1 MSAFASMAGDPAR
14 SARAMLAPLMCRGAV
29 PARLD
34 RRTRSRSPAMEGR
47 TICRRLLSASMPG
60 ASALSPVGAI
70 WAEAQAAVQCPG
82 HDAAQAGVAT
92 QAASGRRKAARVN
105 RMGLSS
111 SNERKGAGLATGPRL
126 LGGGS
131 EIRADARQYGPP
143 RIVDRIGR
151 IIIFEG
157 GANRLVGDVQH
168 IQRQAH
174 RSEEH
179 TSELQ
184 SLMRTSYAVFCL
196 KK

>member
-1 MSAFASMAGDPAR
+1 MFFFKQKTAYELRISDWSSDVC
-14 SARAMLAPLMCRGAV
+14 SSDL
-29 PARLD
+29 
-34 RRTRSRSPAMEGR
+34 
-47 TICRRLLSASMPG
+47 
-60 ASALSPVGAI
+60 
-70 WAEAQAAVQCPG
+70 AQAAVQCPG

-151 IIIFEG
+151 ILIFEG
-157 GANRLVGDVQH
+157 GADRLVGDVQH
-168 IQRQAH
+168 IQRTA
-174 RSEEH
+174 RSDEPQ
-179 TSELQ
+179 SELQ
-184 SLMRTSYAVFCL
+184 YLMSI
-196 KK
+196 